1 MPAAYSTE
9 VQSFVDFLKDQGAKL
24 TPQRLR
30 IAETV
35 FDTHS
40 HFTAEEL
47 YALVKKREPLVGR
60 VTVYRTLE
68 HLVQSGMV
76 EELSI
81 KKGVATYEHVIGHA
95 HHDHLICT
103 ACGALTELRSARLEK
118 VKHEEAVAAGWEPHS
133 HSLKVYG
140 LCPQCRRPG
149 KKGSR
154 NEKAAV

>member
-1 MPAAYSTE
+1 M
-9 VQSFVDFLKDQGAKL
+9 FVTKKSLPRRTFLKGAGAKL

-30 IAETV
+30 IAETA
-35 FDTHS
+35 FDTHR
-40 HFTAEEL
+40 HFTAEDL

-68 HLVQSGMV
+68 HLVQSGLV

-81 KKGVATYEHVIGHA
+81 QKGVATYEHVIGHA

-103 ACGALTELRSARLEK
+103 SCGTLKELSSERLEK
-118 VKHEEAVAAGWEPHS
+118 VKHEEASAAGWEPQS

-140 LCPQCRRPG
+140 LCPDCRKKNPKKPRP
-149 KKGSR
+149 
-154 NEKAAV
+154 

>member
-1 MPAAYSTE
+1 MSPAYTPE
-9 VQSFVDFLKDQGAKL
+9 VRQFVEFLQGEGAKL

-35 FDTHS
+35 FDTHR

-47 YALVKKREPLVGR
+47 YALVKQREPLVGR

-81 KKGVATYEHVIGHA
+81 QKGVATYEHVTGHA

-103 ACGALTELRSARLEK
+103 HCGKLMELSSPRLEK
-118 VKHEEAVAAGWEPHS
+118 VKHEEAEAAGWLPQS

-140 LCPQCRRPG
+140 LCPDCQKAPAK
-149 KKGSR
+149 KKGRAS
-154 NEKAAV
+154 A

>member
-1 MPAAYSTE
+1 MSPAYTPE
-9 VQSFVDFLKDQGAKL
+9 VQQFVAFLQEQGAKL

-35 FDTHS
+35 FDTHR

-47 YALVKKREPLVGR
+47 YVLVKQREPLVGR

-68 HLVQSGMV
+68 HLVESGMV

-81 KKGVATYEHVIGHA
+81 QKGVATYEHVTGHA

-103 ACGALTELRSARLEK
+103 HCGKLTELSSQRLEK
-118 VKHEEAVAAGWEPHS
+118 VKHEEAEAAGWEPLS

-140 LCPQCRRPG
+140 LCPDCR
-149 KKGSR
+149 KKPVKGGR
-154 NEKAAV
+154 KKAKA

>member
-1 MPAAYSTE
+1 MPSMPSAE
-9 VQSFVDFLKDQGAKL
+9 VAKFVEFLRGQGSKL

-35 FDTHS
+35 FDTHR
-40 HFTAEEL
+40 HFTAEDL
-47 YALVKKREPLVGR
+47 FGLVKKREPLVGR

-68 HLVQSGMV
+68 HLVQSGLV

-81 KKGVATYEHVIGHA
+81 QKGVATYEHVVGHD

-103 ACGALTELRSARLEK
+103 ECGRLDELASKRLEK
-118 VKHEEAVAAGWEPHS
+118 VKEEEARVSGWVPTG

-140 LCPQCRRPG
+140 FCPDCA
-149 KKGSR
+149 KKSPAS
-154 NEKAAV
+154 KAKPR

>member
-1 MPAAYSTE
+1 MPAAYPAE
-9 VQSFVDFLKDQGAKL
+9 VQTFVDFLRDKGAKL

-35 FDTHS
+35 FDTHR
-40 HFTAEEL
+40 HFTAEDL
-47 YALVKKREPLVGR
+47 YGLVKKREPLVGR

-68 HLVQSGMV
+68 HLVESGLV

-81 KKGVATYEHVIGHA
+81 QKGVASYEHVVGHA

-103 ACGALTELRSARLEK
+103 RCGALTELSSPRLEK
-118 VKHEEAVAAGWEPHS
+118 VKEEEAKAVGWLPQS

-140 LCPQCRRPG
+140 LCPGC
-149 KKGSR
+149 KKKPAAK
-154 NEKAAV
+154 EKAQR

>member
-1 MPAAYSTE
+1 MPALYTPE
-9 VQSFVDFLKDQGAKL
+9 VQKFVDFLKDAGAKL

-30 IAETV
+30 IAETA
-35 FDTHS
+35 FDTHR
-40 HFTAEEL
+40 HFTAEDL

-68 HLVQSGMV
+68 HLVQSGLV

-81 KKGVATYEHVIGHA
+81 KKGVASYEHVIGHA

-103 ACGALTELRSARLEK
+103 RCGDLKELSSPRLEK
-118 VKHEEAVAAGWEPHS
+118 VKQEEAEAAGWQPQS

-140 LCPQCRRPG
+140 LCPECLKKASNKG
-149 KKGSR
+149 KS
-154 NEKAAV
+154 KA

>member
-1 MPAAYSTE
+1 MPTAYTPE
-9 VQSFVDFLKDQGAKL
+9 VQTFVDFLKGSGSKL

-35 FDTHS
+35 FDTHR
-40 HFTAEEL
+40 HFTAEDL

-68 HLVQSGMV
+68 HLVQSGLV

-103 ACGALTELRSARLEK
+103 RCGSLQELRSARLEK
-118 VKHEEAVAAGWEPHS
+118 VKHEEAEAAGWAPQS

-140 LCPQCRRPG
+140 LCPDCG
-149 KKGSR
+149 KKGALR
-154 NEKAAV
+154 LKAKA